1 MTDKG
6 GCVEYLPDN
15 TDHYRC
21 GAPVVRGGYCADHIK
36 DAEERARKKVRQV
49 EEQLAGA
56 RRELEELTTESGRCE
71 R

>member
-1 MTDKG
+1 MTTDG
-6 GCVEYLPDN
+6 RCVEYLPDH

-21 GAPVVRGGYCADHIK
+21 GAPAVRGGYCAEHIK

-49 EEQLAGA
+49 EEQLRGA
-56 RRELEELTTESGRCE
+56 KRELEELTTESGRIE